1 LKEHNLLVLSRC
13 EGQSIIINDNI
24 KVKIAKIEGGKIRV
38 GIEAPKYITVHRE
51 EVYKEIN
58 RKNKS

>member
-1 LKEHNLLVLSRC
+1 MLVLSRC

-24 KVKIAKIEGGKIRV
+24 KVKITKIEGGKISV
-38 GIEAPKYITVHRE
+38 GIEAPKHITVHRE